1 MWHLQ
6 GRAEILKVHSRDKK
20 LAQDV
25 DLRRIARA
33 TAGSTGAD
41 LMNLMN
47 QSAILAVRAGRNAIL
62 ESDILQ
68 VQSFGSSTDMIPL
81 QFSIELSIP
90 ECRHSISAIA
100 CKRWSESQV
109 WAALIHS
116 VTKERHHIKYSDGMQ
131 QSREVQQSTWDRV
144 MAAKSDPTS
153 LVVQ

>member
-1 MWHLQ
+1 MTQPLRKVWHLQ

-25 DLRRIARA
+25 DLRRVARA

-68 VQSFGSSTDMIPL
+68 VQPFSHSTDMIPL
-81 QFSIELSIP
+81 QLIIELTVP
-90 ECRHSISAIA
+90 MCRHSISAST
-100 CKRWSESQV
+100 CKR
-109 WAALIHS
+109 
-116 VTKERHHIKYSDGMQ
+116 
-131 QSREVQQSTWDRV
+131 
-144 MAAKSDPTS
+144 
-153 LVVQ
+153 